1 LISYRSI
8 RDGMWNMGQGPK
20 ILRRRDRAIQ
30 ARERPPTHPG
40 GRVFRQRLRQAA
52 RQAICRDPI
61 QFKPVGRRPAYHKR
75 PIFCSRFPAVSPMRL
90 LTQPEWEGSKFGRSD
105 YPTPAKDPIQLTGRK
120 IVCQQAR
127 SSSIQEGYALTSLL
141 PADNLG
147 PSSRFTAPPRVS
159 DPETEP
165 AP

>member
-1 LISYRSI
+1 
-8 RDGMWNMGQGPK
+8 MWNMGQGPE
-20 ILRRRDRAIQ
+20 ILTPSGQLAIRG
-30 ARERPPTHPG
+30 RERPPTHAG
-40 GRVFRQRLRQAA
+40 RRVFHQRIAQMKLTSHLPRSRSIQASWTSPSLSQPPRCSA
-52 RQAICRDPI
+52 R
-61 QFKPVGRRPAYHKR
+61 F
-75 PIFCSRFPAVSPMRL
+75 FPPLPRMRV
-90 LTQPEWEGSKFGRSD
+90 LTQLAPEGSISGQPG
-105 YPTPAKDPIQLTGRK
+105 YPTPAKDPIQLTGRM

-147 PSSRFTAPPRVS
+147 LSSRFTAPPRVS